1 MSFNSPLCSRLKL
14 PCNVP
19 RGLKIVGGRGLSLH
33 NMYLVGFSLCDTERR
48 EMDLRERRNMTARI
62 GVSVSHEGDE
72 DL

>member
-1 MSFNSPLCSRLKL
+1 
-14 PCNVP
+14 
-19 RGLKIVGGRGLSLH
+19 
-33 NMYLVGFSLCDTERR
+33 MYLVGFSLCDTERR